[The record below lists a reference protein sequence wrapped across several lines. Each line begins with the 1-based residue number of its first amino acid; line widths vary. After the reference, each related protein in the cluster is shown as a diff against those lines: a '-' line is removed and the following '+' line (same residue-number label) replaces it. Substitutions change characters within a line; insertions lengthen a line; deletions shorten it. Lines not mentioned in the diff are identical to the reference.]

1 MLNTDKIRE
10 AYSMYKS
17 NPKLV
22 YLDSAATSLTPD
34 CVVDAMSDYYKK
46 YRATVNRA
54 TYENGQ
60 QTDGMYNETRFIVAN
75 FINASP
81 DEIVF
86 TKGTTASLNNLARN
100 LVAELSEND
109 EILTNELEHHANF
122 LPWIEN
128 AKKKGVVIKFIDLV
142 DNTVTLDSIK
152 KAVTKK
158 TKIITLNHVSN
169 IIGET
174 NDIESIGEFCLK
186 KNIIFVVD
194 GAQGITHEQ
203 VDVQKFNC
211 DFYVFSG
218 HKLFGPTGI
227 GVLFGK
233 QKHLK
238 KLVFDYGGDMAA
250 LVTKEGYQKK
260 DAPLGL
266 EAGTPSI
273 AEVIGMGAAIEYFSK
288 FEITEVK
295 EHIHMLKLY
304 AVEQLQ
310 KIPEIEIYNS
320 QVIGSIIAFNILDF
334 PVHDA
339 LTIYSN
345 YGVAMRGGHMCNQ
358 LTINLLKQP
367 AILRISF
374 NIYNSKTDIDK
385 FIEVTNIILKGDQ
398 LSWMDL

>member
-1 MLNTDKIRE
+1 
-10 AYSMYKS
+10 
-17 NPKLV
+17 
-22 YLDSAATSLTPD
+22 ATSLTPD
-34 CVVDAMSDYYKK
+34 SVVDVMSDYYKNH
-46 YRATVNRA
+46 RATVNRA
-54 TYENGQ
+54 TYETGQ
-60 QTDGMYNETRFIVAN
+60 QADGMYNDARSIVAG
-75 FINASP
+75 FINANP

-86 TKGTTASLNNLARN
+86 TKGTTAALNNLARN
-100 LVAELSEND
+100 LVPQLNKGD

-128 AKKKGVVIKFIDLV
+128 GKLNDVDIKFIDLI
-142 DNTVTLDSIK
+142 DNAVTLESVE
-152 KAVTKK
+152 KAVTNK
-158 TKIITLNHVSN
+158 TRIITLNHVSN
-169 IIGET
+169 IIGAT
-174 NDIESIGEFCLK
+174 NDIAAIGKFCQD

-203 VDVQKFNC
+203 VDVKTFNC

-233 QKHLK
+233 QQFLEKM
-238 KLVFDYGGDMAA
+238 VFDYGGDMAA

-273 AEVIGMGAAIEYFSK
+273 AEVIGMGEAIKYFAE
-288 FEITEVK
+288 FDIEDVK
-295 EHIHMLKLY
+295 AHIHQLKQY
-304 AVEQLQ
+304 TVEQLQ
-310 KIPEIEIYNS
+310 KIPEVEIYNA
-320 QVIGSIIAFNILDF
+320 QVLGGTVAFNIVNF

-339 LTIYSN
+339 LTLYSN

-358 LTINLLKQP
+358 LTINLLKQS

-374 NIYNSKTDIDK
+374 NVYNSKEDIDK
-385 FIEVTNIILKGDQ
+385 FIEVTNIILKGDE
-398 LSWMDL
+398 LSWMDF